1 MKEKNTAP
9 GPSVW
14 PFKVEFTR
22 RKREQGF
29 SMKDAHS
36 HRMYELFYLTSG
48 TCRVFIGHSI
58 YYVNAGD
65 FILIKPGQIHR
76 TTYESSPIAERIT
89 IEFLEQ
95 TVTLM
100 GKFCSQTEMD
110 MLFNTVKIAIPPK
123 RRFFAEE
130 LFQKIEEEGR
140 KTDGYSALLQEG
152 YLLELLAFLGREGI
166 GDCISGTLDETER
179 EIQKAAD
186 YLYLHYSE
194 VLSLTKMA
202 ERAHMSPAYF
212 SRKFHKLTGFGF
224 KEYLTHVRIEEA
236 TKMLASGTQS
246 VTEVA
251 LSCGYSDG
259 NYFGDV
265 FRKIKGVSPK
275 QYRKQAQTFE

>member
-1 MKEKNTAP
+1 
-9 GPSVW
+9 
-14 PFKVEFTR
+14 
-22 RKREQGF
+22 
-29 SMKDAHS
+29 MKDAHS

-140 KTDGYSALLQEG
+140 KADGYSALLQEG

-194 VLSLTKMA
+194 FLSLTKMA

-236 TKMLASGTQS
+236 AKMLASGTQS